1 MSENTDQNQRIK
13 KLSVFALIAAIASIP
28 LTIIIAVVT
37 AIISETF
44 FPNFWGVI
52 FIIIIPIGAMGF
64 SIYALKK
71 NVLGFPIATILVGG
85 FACILIVIVA
95 LLPNFVNKIQDLG
108 TSEVI
113 DVEQTVS
120 FDFPAS
126 RFVENFQ
133 IGGNFGYEKDN
144 IDVSMIIEV
153 SFDDAEE
160 IADFES
166 RISHSALWETG
177 FNELGK
183 AFVPLGAEELLETGS
198 NFMVYNVNTG
208 EYNIFPAWGN
218 TYECL
223 FLAYD
228 DDDQVLTIY
237 RFTITV

>member
-13 KLSVFALIAAIASIP
+13 KLSVIALIAAIASIP

-37 AIISETF
+37 VIISETF
-44 FPNFWGVI
+44 FPNFWGVV
-52 FIIIIPIGAMGF
+52 FIIIIPICAIAF

-71 NVLGFPIATILVGG
+71 NVLGFPIATVLVGG
-85 FACILIVIVA
+85 FACLSIVITA
-95 LLPNFVNKIQDLG
+95 LLPTFFTTLQGLG
-108 TSEVI
+108 SAEVV
-113 DVEQTVS
+113 DVEQAVS
-120 FDFPAS
+120 FNFPTS

-144 IDVSMIIEV
+144 IDVTMIIEV
-153 SFDDAEE
+153 SFEDAEE

-198 NFMVYNVNTG
+198 NFMVYNISTG
-208 EYNIFPAWGN
+208 EYNIFPDWGN

-228 DDDQVLTIY
+228 DDDRVLTIY